1 MGGEAIFIGYR
12 RDDTADVAG
21 RIYDALAVRF
31 GKGRIFKDVDSL
43 RPGANFGAYIK
54 SVLPKCRVALI
65 LMGPAW
71 LDVRDENGA
80 RRLDNAND
88 WVRLE
93 VETALATPGLDVV
106 PVLVNGA
113 RMPRDE
119 ELPASLRP
127 LLERHAAVIRR
138 DPDFH
143 DDVQRLGKALRASVK
158 SGVLDFSGLGG
169 DRWTAAQTAPSASGG
184 TRRGVLFAGVG
195 ALVAAGGAGAWWLSS
210 SGLLAPRS
218 SASDTPSTEAAKLDA
233 QPATPP
239 PSAPPQCVSG
249 SPSENCV
256 ERIFSGH
263 AGIVAAAAFS
273 PDGTRVLTGSWDRTA
288 RLWNASDGRLLQTF
302 AGLRENLL
310 AVGFSRDGARAFAC
324 DKEGARIWEVA
335 TGRVLQTITTQ
346 WWPGSA
352 AISPDGR
359 RVFIEQANDVQVFEV
374 ATGQLIRTLTGHRNP
389 VVGITFAPDGRPVT
403 GSLDGTARL
412 WDVEGRETLQS
423 FDATPNGNEG
433 VSAVAISRDGTQLA
447 ATTQADRTRVFDV
460 ASGRLLQTFPVAAP
474 YLASIAFSPNGRLL
488 VTGANAPVAR
498 IMDIASGRIVQ
509 TFRDRQGWL
518 NSVSFS
524 PDGSRVLTADSELN
538 TARIWAVDPALL

>member
-21 RIYDALAVRF
+21 RIYDALAARF
-31 GKGRIFKDVDSL
+31 GKARIFKDVDSL

-93 VETALATPGLDVV
+93 VETALSTPGLDVV

-119 ELPASLRP
+119 ELPESLRP

-143 DDVQRLGKALRASVK
+143 DDVQRLGKALRASIK

-169 DRWTAAQTAPSASGG
+169 DRWAAQTTASQPSG
-184 TRRGVLFAGVG
+184 TRRGALIAGVG
-195 ALVAAGGAGAWWLSS
+195 AGILAAGGAGAWWVSR
-210 SGLLAPRS
+210 SGLLARRDAALDETQ
-218 SASDTPSTEAAKLDA
+218 SAASEAPSTPL
-233 QPATPP
+233 PP
-239 PSAPPQCVSG
+239 APPQCISG
-249 SPSENCV
+249 SPTENCV
-256 ERIFSGH
+256 ERIFAGH
-263 AGIVAAAAFS
+263 TGIVAAAALS

-302 AGLRENLL
+302 DGLRENVL
-310 AVGFSRDGARAFAC
+310 AVGFSHNGSRAFAG
-324 DKEGARIWEVA
+324 DKGGARVWDVA
-335 TGRVLQTITTQ
+335 TGRALQTITTR
-346 WWPGSA
+346 WWPSTA
-352 AISPDGR
+352 AISPDGSR
-359 RVFIEQANDVQVFEV
+359 LFIGQAEEVQVFDV

-389 VVGITFAPDGRPVT
+389 VVGIAFAPDGRPVT

-433 VSAVAISRDGTQLA
+433 VSAVAISHDGTQLA
-447 ATTQADRTRVFDV
+447 AATQADRTRLFDV
-460 ASGRLLQTFPVAAP
+460 ASGQALQTFPATAP

-498 IMDIASGRIVQ
+498 ILDIASGRIVQ
-509 TFRDRQGWL
+509 TFRDQRGWL
-518 NSVSFS
+518 YSPSFS
-524 PDGSRVLTADSELN
+524 PDGSRILTADSELN
-538 TARIWAVDPALL
+538 TARIWAIDPALL